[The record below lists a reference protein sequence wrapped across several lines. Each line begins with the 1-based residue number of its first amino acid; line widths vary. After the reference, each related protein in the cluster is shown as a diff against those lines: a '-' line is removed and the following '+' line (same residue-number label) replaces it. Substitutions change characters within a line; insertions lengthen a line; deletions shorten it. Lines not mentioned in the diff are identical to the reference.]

1 VTSTRQWPAA
11 DLDMV
16 TCGVQATIPIVAA
29 VGRAGIVSYAEVV
42 SSIPAKSAG
51 AETRANI
58 DEFIETTAAALQ
70 VVGGARRGKA
80 VIILN
85 PADPPMP
92 TRNTVYCLVDGE
104 PDHRAIE
111 REIHDTVDQVAA
123 CVPRYRLRQ
132 DVQFQVF
139 DHDHPL
145 YIPEMGK
152 FIGTRVTA
160 MLETE
165 TAGAAR

>member
-1 VTSTRQWPAA
+1 MTSTRRWPVAI
-11 DLDMV
+11 LDMV
-16 TCGVQATIPIVAA
+16 PCGTQATIPIVVA

-42 SSIPAKSAG
+42 SSIPAKSADP
-51 AETRANI
+51 ETRANI
-58 DEFIETTAAALQ
+58 DEFIETTATALQ
-70 VVGGARRGKA
+70 ALGGARRGKA

-104 PDHRAIE
+104 PDHHAIE
-111 REIHDTVDQVAA
+111 REIHDAVDQAAA

-132 DVQFQVF
+132 DVQFEVF

-145 YIPEMGK
+145 YIPGMGK

-160 MLETE
+160 MLEAE
-165 TAGAAR
+165 TAGAAT